1 MLHLIL
7 VLLTVVSFLTLGSW
21 RLLRLRTMPEGR
33 EKDMYVLSQVK
44 GVFRRVLSAA
54 GVTYEVEG
62 LENIPEDEAV
72 LYVGNHRSFFDIVI
86 GYSLVKGPT
95 GFISKDDLEKVPL
108 LPRWMKLLHCQF
120 IDRDNLKQNLKII
133 INAIKLVKTGT
144 SIWIYPEGTRSKGE
158 DERDMLSFKE
168 GSFKIA
174 EKSGCKVIPV
184 AMLHTRDILEA
195 HFPWISPVH
204 VRVKIG
210 KPILLSELPE
220 TERKQVGAYTRGLIV
235 SYLDE
240 LQQEEKKG
248 KA

>member
-7 VLLTVVSFLTLGSW
+7 VLATVVSFLTLGSW
-21 RLLRLRTMPEGR
+21 RFLRLRTMPEGR
-33 EKDMYVLSQVK
+33 EKDMYVLSEIK
-44 GVFRRVLSAA
+44 GVFQRVMSAA

-95 GFISKDDLEKVPL
+95 GFISKDDLLKVPL
-108 LPRWMKLLHCQF
+108 LPRWMELLHCQF
-120 IDRDNLKQNLKII
+120 MDRSNLKQNLKVI

-158 DERDMLSFKE
+158 DEKEVLPFKE

-174 EKSGCKVIPV
+174 EKSGCKVIPI

-195 HFPWISPVH
+195 HFPWIRPVH

-210 KPILLSELPE
+210 KPVLLSELPE
-220 TERKQVGAYTRGLIV
+220 TERKQAGVYVRGLIV

-240 LQQEEKKG
+240 LQQEEKG